1 MQIRRQSV
9 AQDLIPMKHLTD
21 LQVLCNYFK
30 AGHCAKGAILPTLI
44 LPPVTDVG
52 DPRGQMQ
59 VLA

>member
-1 MQIRRQSV
+1 
-9 AQDLIPMKHLTD
+9 MKHLTD

-52 DPRGQMQ
+52 EPRGQMQ